1 MRVVA
6 LGPLEAPEI
15 LSGGTRRPMVPTGP
29 LRFEARVEGEGVLLD
44 RGLRLPLALP
54 LPGEW
59 SPRDGREVL
68 RALAEASG
76 GRLLAGPGEA
86 SSGKEALPLRPF
98 LVGLALA
105 LFLLERF
112 LEARLDRGASRALP

>member
-1 MRVVA
+1 M
-6 LGPLEAPEI
+6 
-15 LSGGTRRPMVPTGP
+15 
-29 LRFEARVEGEGVLLD
+29 D

-59 SPRDGREVL
+59 SPQDGREVL

-76 GRLLAGPGEA
+76 GRLLPGPAAGEEA
-86 SSGKEALPLRPF
+86 SSGKGALPLRPF
-98 LVGLALA
+98 LVGLALV

-112 LEARLDRGASRALP
+112 LEARLDRGASRVLP

>member
-1 MRVVA
+1 M
-6 LGPLEAPEI
+6 
-15 LSGGTRRPMVPTGP
+15 
-29 LRFEARVEGEGVLLD
+29 D

-59 SPRDGREVL
+59 SQRDGREVL

-112 LEARLDRGASRALP
+112 LEALLDRGASRALP